1 MSEITEILHYW
12 FGESADEVQ
21 VLADYGKLWF
31 GKDQQVDR
39 DIAQRFGALVEQAGQ
54 HGLLDGDEPVAQRYL
69 ATILLLDQ
77 FRRNIYRGQAACFAQ
92 DSVALALALKAIS
105 AGYDRQLRPIER
117 VFVYLPL
124 EHSEQLEQ
132 QDRCVGLFT
141 RLRDSVPAHLRE
153 HYSGFLDY
161 AVRHQQIIAR
171 FGRFPHRNKML
182 GRTSTAEEA
191 LFLLQ
196 PNSSF

>member
-1 MSEITEILHYW
+1 MSDVAEILHYW
-12 FGESADEVQ
+12 FGGSADELQ

-31 GKDQQVDR
+31 GKNQQVDR
-39 DIAQRFGALVEQAGQ
+39 EIALRFGPLVEQAGQ
-54 HGLLDGDEPVAQRYL
+54 QGVMVGDESVAQRYL

-77 FRRNIYRGQAACFAQ
+77 FPRNIYRGQARSFAY

-105 AGYDRQLRPIER
+105 AGYDQQLRPIER

-124 EHSEQLEQ
+124 EHSEQQGQ
-132 QDRCVGLFT
+132 QDRCVDLFT
-141 RLRDSVPAHLRE
+141 SLRDGAPEQLRE
-153 HYSGFLDY
+153 HYSDFLAY

-171 FGRFPHRNKML
+171 FGRFPHRNKMI